1 MPKRCDICGGRGNPT
16 EYEGRPVQCA
26 NNGLPV
32 VSVRRIV
39 LCEDC
44 GCILAEPDS
53 CLDAEASARERLSR
67 LLGGGGLENG
77 FGHTDIVSAI
87 VVGLPDHR
95 LRKLKKRLDKKL
107 ADSQDGS

>member
-44 GCILAEPDS
+44 GCILAEPDLY
-53 CLDAEASARERLSR
+53 LDAETSAQERLSH
-67 LLGGGGLENG
+67 LLGSGGLEIG
-77 FGHTDIVSAI
+77 IGHVDIVTAI
-87 VVGLPDHR
+87 VVGLPDHK
-95 LRKLKKRLDKKL
+95 LRKLKKRLDRGL
-107 ADSQDGS
+107 AGAQDGN